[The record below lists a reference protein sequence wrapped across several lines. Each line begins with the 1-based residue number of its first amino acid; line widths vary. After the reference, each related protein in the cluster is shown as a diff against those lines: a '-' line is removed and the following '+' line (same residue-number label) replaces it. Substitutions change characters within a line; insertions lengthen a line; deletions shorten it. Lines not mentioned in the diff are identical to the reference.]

1 MAPFIS
7 TMILINP
14 NTAAIHPS
22 FVNSAPGDTDLSFVG
37 PSQIL
42 YSNDDV
48 FKCSISALFLYGE
61 SSKSARHIGCKISD
75 GKIHTYVS

>member
-1 MAPFIS
+1 MAPFVS

-42 YSNDDV
+42 YSNDDE
-48 FKCSISALFLYGE
+48 FFC
-61 SSKSARHIGCKISD
+61 
-75 GKIHTYVS
+75 

>member
-1 MAPFIS
+1 MNKIDVNKLIFTSLVFILELKMAPFVS

-42 YSNDDV
+42 YSNDDE
-48 FKCSISALFLYGE
+48 FFLLETRAGEAL
-61 SSKSARHIGCKISD
+61 
-75 GKIHTYVS
+75 